1 MEEEI
6 FNPAEASKNIKED
19 FVDYIL
25 STRYCYS
32 EEIRAKLKKELLAT
46 IAKGPFVSITDLFKE
61 GATLKDL
68 EKELKPTYRLSS
80 EFEKLEQGKEKKK
93 LPLDRPLYL
102 HQEMAYRKV
111 CEGRNIVVTTGTGSG
126 KTESFLIPIFNELL
140 KEKEKGTLDNN
151 VRAIL
156 IYQIGRASCRERV

>member
-6 FNPAEASKNIKED
+6 FNPAEAAKNIKED

-32 EEIRAKLKKELLAT
+32 EEIRAKLKKKLLAT

-68 EKELKPTYRLSS
+68 EKESKPTYRLSS
-80 EFEKLEQGKEKKK
+80 EFEKLEQGKEKKEIAIRSPFISTPGK
-93 LPLDRPLYL
+93 GLSKSLRRPE
-102 HQEMAYRKV
+102 HRRDN
-111 CEGRNIVVTTGTGSG
+111 RNRIG
-126 KTESFLIPIFNELL
+126 K
-140 KEKEKGTLDNN
+140 D
-151 VRAIL
+151 
-156 IYQIGRASCRERV
+156 

>member
-6 FNPAEASKNIKED
+6 FNPAEAAKNIKED

-68 EKELKPTYRLSS
+68 EKESKPIYRLSS
-80 EFEKLEQGKEKKK
+80 EFEKLEQGKEKNC
-93 LPLDRPLYL
+93 
-102 HQEMAYRKV
+102 H
-111 CEGRNIVVTTGTGSG
+111 
-126 KTESFLIPIFNELL
+126 
-140 KEKEKGTLDNN
+140 
-151 VRAIL
+151 
-156 IYQIGRASCRERV
+156 

>member
-6 FNPAEASKNIKED
+6 FNPAEAAKSIKED

-32 EEIRAKLKKELLAT
+32 SEIRNKLKKELLAT
-46 IAKGPFVSITDLFKE
+46 VAKGPFVSLTDLFKE
-61 GATLKDL
+61 GASLKSL
-68 EKELKPTYRLSS
+68 ESDPDPLYRLSG
-80 EFEKLEQGKEKKK
+80 EFEKLEQGKERKK

-102 HQEMAYRKV
+102 HQEKAYRKV

-140 KEKEKGTLDNN
+140 KEKSTSFLEDTLE
-151 VRAIL
+151 L
-156 IYQIGRASCRERV
+156 

>member
-6 FNPAEASKNIKED
+6 FNPAEAAKNIKED

-32 EEIRAKLKKELLAT
+32 EEIRAKLKKKLLAT

-68 EKELKPTYRLSS
+68 EKESKPTYRLSS
-80 EFEKLEQGKEKKK
+80 EFEKLEQGKEKNC
-93 LPLDRPLYL
+93 
-102 HQEMAYRKV
+102 H
-111 CEGRNIVVTTGTGSG
+111 
-126 KTESFLIPIFNELL
+126 
-140 KEKEKGTLDNN
+140 
-151 VRAIL
+151 
-156 IYQIGRASCRERV
+156 

>member
-68 EKELKPTYRLSS
+68 EKEAKPADRLSS
-80 EFEKLEQGKEKKK
+80 EFEKLEQGKEKETAIRS
-93 LPLDRPLYL
+93 PFVSP
-102 HQEMAYRKV
+102 
-111 CEGRNIVVTTGTGSG
+111 SG
-126 KTESFLIPIFNELL
+126 KGISKSLRRPEHRR
-140 KEKEKGTLDNN
+140 DNRN
-151 VRAIL
+151 RI
-156 IYQIGRASCRERV
+156 RKD